1 MASQSGSDGPS
12 STKRTLS
19 DGSNGGGKRTLANLF
34 IGPPRDVR
42 DPGIFHSLS
51 LVAFLAWVG
60 LGSDGLSSTC
70 YGPEEAFLALGH
82 DQYLAVFLA
91 VMTALT
97 VFIISASYA
106 QTIDLFPSGGGGYL
120 VATKLLG
127 AYPGLVSGCALV
139 IDYVLTIS
147 ISIASGADAI
157 FSFLPI
163 HWHWLKFW
171 MCLVMVVL
179 MVGMNLRGVKE
190 SVLTLLPIFLAFV
203 MMHFWLIGYGFL
215 IKSPELPTITRGAI
229 DQVHTGIST
238 VGVLGLAIIFF
249 RAYSMGAGT
258 YTGIEAVSNA
268 LPILREPRTVTGKRT
283 MLYMAVSLAAL
294 AGGILVG
301 YLLFDVAPAK
311 GQTLNAVLF
320 ERVAG
325 NWRLFGLAIGTP
337 IITFTLLT
345 EGALLFVAAQT
356 GFVGGPQ
363 VLATMAVDRW
373 LPRRFAQLSS
383 RLVTQ
388 DGVLAMGLAA
398 IAILVFTEARVSVL
412 VVLYAINVFVTFTL
426 SQLGMSAHWWQE
438 RAREPQWLRK
448 LAINGVGCSFTA
460 LILMLTV
467 TLKFDQGGWVTIAI
481 TGGLVALCYGVRHH
495 YRYIAHVIEQ
505 LEADILPEIFAA
517 TESPPEMYDPTAP
530 TAVLL
535 VNGFNGLGLAT
546 LLTLRRIFRDQ
557 YRNVIFVGVGEVEA
571 SRMKGPEEVRQLEQ
585 QVADDLSEYCRLA
598 TDLGLHSQLRVSIG
612 PDVIAELRRLCQ
624 DVAHEF
630 PQAVF
635 FAGKLIFEAE
645 LEGFISRFLHN
656 HTALELQK
664 FLQVQGLSLMILPV
678 RVIPSA
684 VRNEAEML
692 GQTTPRRLRQQTPR
706 RRPARRNPTSRP

>member
-1 MASQSGSDGPS
+1 MESAREPRDE
-12 STKRTLS
+12 STKGKRTLS
-19 DGSNGGGKRTLANLF
+19 RVL
-34 IGPPRDVR
+34 IGPARDLH
-42 DPGIFHSLS
+42 DPQLFHSLS

-60 LGSDGLSSTC
+60 LGSDGLSSSC
-70 YGPEEAFLALGH
+70 YGPEEAFLALGTH
-82 DQYLAVFLA
+82 QYLAVFLA
-91 VMTALT
+91 LLMALT
-97 VFIISASYA
+97 VFIISASYS
-106 QTIDLFPSGGGGYL
+106 QTIDRFPAGGGGYL

-127 AYPGLVSGCALV
+127 TYPGLVSGCALIV
-139 IDYVLTIS
+139 DYVLTIA

-157 FSFLPI
+157 FSFMPTAWLPA
-163 HWHWLKFW
+163 KFW
-171 MCLVMVVL
+171 VAIAVVIVMVA
-179 MVGMNLRGVKE
+179 MNLRGVKE
-190 SVLTLLPIFLAFV
+190 SVLALVPVFLSFVALHVLLICYAFLSRA
-203 MMHFWLIGYGFL
+203 G
-215 IKSPELPTITRGAI
+215 ELPSITVDAI
-229 DQVHTGIST
+229 KDARQGFDAL
-238 VGVLGLAIIFF
+238 GVVGLAIIFF

-258 YTGIEAVSNA
+258 YTGIEAVSNG
-268 LPILREPRTVTGKRT
+268 LPILREPRAATGKRT
-283 MLYMAVSLAAL
+283 MFYMAVSLAAL
-294 AGGILVG
+294 AGGILIG
-301 YLLFDVAPAK
+301 YLLFDVAPVR

-325 NWRLFGLAIGTP
+325 NWQLFGLPIGTP

-363 VLATMAVDRW
+363 VLATMAADRW

-585 QVADDLSEYCRLA
+585 QVADDLSEYCRFA
-598 TDLGLHSQLRVSIG
+598 TDLGLHSELRVSIG
-612 PDVIAELRRLCQ
+612 PDVIAELRRLCL

-645 LEGFISRFLHN
+645 LESFISRFLHN

-664 FLQVQGLSLMILPV
+664 FLQVYGLSLVILPV
-678 RVIPSA
+678 RVMPSA
-684 VRNEAEML
+684 VRSEAEMV
-692 GQTTPRRLRQQTPR
+692 GQSSPRRLRQRRPR
-706 RRPARRNPTSRP
+706 RLPARRNPPSRP

>member
-19 DGSNGGGKRTLANLF
+19 DASNGGGKRTLANLF

-42 DPGIFHSLS
+42 DPGIFHNLS
-51 LVAFLAWVG
+51 LIAFLAWVG
-60 LGSDGLSSTC
+60 LGSDGLSSSC

-127 AYPGLVSGCALV
+127 PYPGLVSGCALV

-147 ISIASGADAI
+147 ISIASGGDAI
-157 FSFLPI
+157 FSFLPT

-171 MCLVMVVL
+171 VCVLVVVL

-190 SVLTLLPIFLAFV
+190 SVLSLLPIFLAFV
-203 MMHFWLIGYGFL
+203 VMHFWLVGYGLL
-215 IKSPELPTITRGAI
+215 IRSPELPTITRDAI
-229 DQVHTGIST
+229 NQVHTGIST
-238 VGVLGLAIIFF
+238 IGALGLAIIFF

-258 YTGIEAVSNA
+258 YTGIEAVSNG
-268 LPILREPRTVTGKRT
+268 LPILREPRAATGKRT

-294 AGGILVG
+294 AGGILIG
-301 YLLFDVAPAK
+301 YLLFDVAPVR

-325 NWRLFGLAIGTP
+325 NWRLFGLPIGTP

-426 SQLGMSAHWWQE
+426 SQLGMSAHWWTE
-438 RAREPQWLRK
+438 RRGELRWRRK
-448 LAINGVGCSFTA
+448 LFINGVGCVFTA
-460 LILMLTV
+460 LILMLTI
-467 TLKFDQGGWVTIAI
+467 TLKFDEGGWVTIAI

-495 YRYIAHVIEQ
+495 YRYVAHVIEQ
-505 LEADILPEIFAA
+505 LEADILPELFAA
-517 TESPPEMYDPTAP
+517 KESPPETYDPTAP

-546 LLTLRRIFRDQ
+546 LLTLRRLFRDQ
-557 YRNVIFVGVGEVEA
+557 YRNVIFVGVGEVES
-571 SRMKGPEEVRQLEQ
+571 SRMKGPEEVKQLEQ
-585 QVADDLSEYCRLA
+585 QVADDLSEYCRFA
-598 TDLGLHSQLRVSIG
+598 TDLGLHSELRVSIG
-612 PDVIAELRRLCQ
+612 PDVVAELRRLCL

-645 LEGFISRFLHN
+645 GEGFISRFLHN

-664 FLQVQGLSLMILPV
+664 FLQVHGLSLVILPV

-684 VRNEAEML
+684 VRSAAEMF
-692 GQTTPRRLRQQTPR
+692 GQSRPRRLRQQRPR
-706 RRPARRNPTSRP
+706 RLPARRNPPSRP

>member
-1 MASQSGSDGPS
+1 MASQPGSDGPGGA
-12 STKRTLS
+12 KRTLS
-19 DGSNGGGKRTLANLF
+19 DAPNGGGKRTLTDLF

-60 LGSDGLSSTC
+60 LGSDGLSSSC

-127 AYPGLVSGCALV
+127 PYPGLVSGCALV
-139 IDYVLTIS
+139 VDYVLTIS
-147 ISIASGADAI
+147 ISIASGGDAI
-157 FSFLPI
+157 FSFLPT
-163 HWHWLKFW
+163 HLHWLRFW
-171 MCLVMVVL
+171 VCLLVVVV
-179 MVGMNLRGVKE
+179 MVGMNLRGIKE
-190 SVLTLLPIFLAFV
+190 SVLSLLPIFLAFV
-203 MMHFWLIGYGFL
+203 VMHFWLVGYGL
-215 IKSPELPTITRGAI
+215 LARSPELPTITHDAI
-229 DQVHTGIST
+229 NQVRTGINT
-238 VGVLGLAIIFF
+238 VGAWGLAIVFF

-258 YTGIEAVSNA
+258 YTGIEAVSNG

-283 MLYMAVSLAAL
+283 MLYMAISLAGL

-301 YLLFDVAPAK
+301 YLLFNVAPVK

-320 ERVAG
+320 EHVAG
-325 NWRLFGLAIGTP
+325 NWQFLGLPVGVP
-337 IITFTLLT
+337 IVTFTLMT

-356 GFVGGPQ
+356 GFIDGPR
-363 VLATMAVDRW
+363 VLATMATDRW

-398 IAILVFTEARVSVL
+398 IAILVFTRARVDLL

-426 SQLGMSAHWWQE
+426 SQLGMSVHWWQE
-438 RAREPQWLRK
+438 RKREPHWGRK
-448 LAINGVGCSFTA
+448 LAINGIGCTFTG
-460 LILMLTV
+460 LILLLTI
-467 TLKFDQGGWVTIAI
+467 TLKFDEGGWVTVVI
-481 TGGLVALCYGVRHH
+481 TGALIALCYAVRHH
-495 YRYIAHVIEQ
+495 YRYIAQAIEQ

-517 TESPPEMYDPTAP
+517 KESPPEMYDPTAP

-546 LLTLRRIFRDQ
+546 LLTLRRLFRDQ

-585 QVADDLSEYCRLA
+585 QVADDLSEYCRFA
-598 TDLGLHSQLRVSIG
+598 TDLGLHSELRVSIG
-612 PDVIAELRRLCQ
+612 PDVIAELRRLCL

-645 LEGFISRFLHN
+645 LESFISRFLHN

-664 FLQVQGLSLMILPV
+664 FLQVHGLSLVILPV
-678 RVIPSA
+678 RVMPSA
-684 VRNEAEML
+684 VRRETEMAK
-692 GQTTPRRLRQQTPR
+692 RQV
-706 RRPARRNPTSRP
+706 A

>member
-1 MASQSGSDGPS
+1 MSP
-12 STKRTLS
+12 LLN
-19 DGSNGGGKRTLANLF
+19 SN
-34 IGPPRDVR
+34 
-42 DPGIFHSLS
+42 
-51 LVAFLAWVG
+51 
-60 LGSDGLSSTC
+60 
-70 YGPEEAFLALGH
+70 
-82 DQYLAVFLA
+82 
-91 VMTALT
+91 
-97 VFIISASYA
+97 SA
-106 QTIDLFPSGGGGYL
+106 TD
-120 VATKLLG
+120 
-127 AYPGLVSGCALV
+127 
-139 IDYVLTIS
+139 
-147 ISIASGADAI
+147 IA
-157 FSFLPI
+157 
-163 HWHWLKFW
+163 
-171 MCLVMVVL
+171 L

-215 IKSPELPTITRGAI
+215 IRSPELPTITRGAI
-229 DQVHTGIST
+229 DQVHSGIST

-301 YLLFDVAPAK
+301 YLLFNVAPAK

-398 IAILVFTEARVSVL
+398 AAILVFTEARVSVL

-426 SQLGMSAHWWQE
+426 SQLGMSAHWWKE
-438 RAREPQWLRK
+438 RRRELRWRRK
-448 LAINGVGCSFTA
+448 LFINGLGCVFTA
-460 LILMLTV
+460 LILMLTI
-467 TLKFDQGGWVTIAI
+467 TLKFDEGGWVTIAI
-481 TGGLVALCYGVRHH
+481 TGALIALCYGVRHH
-495 YRYIAHVIEQ
+495 YRYVAHVIEQ

-517 TESPPEMYDPTAP
+517 KESPPEKYDRTAP
-530 TAVLL
+530 TAAIL

-546 LLTLRRIFRDQ
+546 LLTLRRLFRDQ
-557 YRNVIFVGVGEVEA
+557 YRNVIFIGVGEVES
-571 SRMKGPEEVRQLEQ
+571 SRMRGPEEVKQLEQ
-585 QVADDLSEYCRLA
+585 QVADDLSEYCRFA
-598 TDLGLHSQLRVSIG
+598 TDLGLHSELRVSIG
-612 PDVIAELRRLCQ
+612 PDVVLELRKLCL

-656 HTALELQK
+656 HTALELQNW
-664 FLQVQGLSLMILPV
+664 LQVHGLSLVILPV
-678 RVIPSA
+678 RV
-684 VRNEAEML
+684 L
-692 GQTTPRRLRQQTPR
+692 
-706 RRPARRNPTSRP
+706 PAAPA